1 MSRERFITLL
11 VAALIAISGALYL
24 STQRNLPRDPHG
36 TAFLPSLAAQLNT
49 VTALSVRRAGAAA
62 TVHEHDGRWTVA
74 ERGDYPADVSKV
86 RKLLLAL
93 SDAKI
98 GEEKT
103 SNPANFSI
111 IGVEDPSLPGASGA
125 EVSFTAHDGQHSVI
139 VGKPTGEGNFARRG
153 GENTSYSVE
162 PGITFETEPRFWI
175 DSRLLDIP
183 SAGIQSIQVKPAT
196 GAAYT
201 IRRDGAGATYTL
213 DGIPPG
219 RKALDSAALAP
230 SPTLLSGLTADDV
243 APVSGID
250 FSKPTV
256 ATIAM
261 PDGNVITL
269 TGTSS
274 GEKHWIQ
281 LQASKDAALD
291 AKSAGRAFE
300 IASYRFDAIF
310 RPVEQLLVPKA
321 PADAGKPS
329 PRDASKAS
337 PRESSKPSAPAA
349 DKPSAR
355 DSSQASPTKKTG
367 PVPKP

>member
-1 MSRERFITLL
+1 MSRQRFITLL

-36 TAFLPSLAAQLNT
+36 TALLPSLAAQLNT

-62 TVHEHDGRWTVA
+62 TVHERDGRWTVA

-98 GEEKT
+98 MEEKT

-111 IGVEDPSLPGASGA
+111 IGVDDPSLPGASGA
-125 EVSFTAHDGQHSVI
+125 EVSFTAHDGKHSVI

-183 SAGIQSIQVKPAT
+183 AADIQSILVKPAT
-196 GAAYT
+196 GTAYT
-201 IRRDGAGATYTL
+201 VRRDGTGANYTL

-219 RKALDSAALAP
+219 RKALDSASLAP
-230 SPTLLSGLTADDV
+230 SPTLLTGLTADD
-243 APVSGID
+243 ATPVDGID
-250 FSKPTV
+250 FSKPTA
-256 ATIAM
+256 ATVTTS
-261 PDGNVITL
+261 DGDVITI

-274 GEKHWIQ
+274 GDKHWIR
-281 LQASKDAALD
+281 LQASKDAALN
-291 AKSAGRAFE
+291 AKAAGRAFE

-321 PADAGKPS
+321 APDAAKPS
-329 PRDASKAS
+329 PRNASKA
-337 PRESSKPSAPAA
+337 AP
-349 DKPSAR
+349 
-355 DSSQASPTKKTG
+355 PTKKPG
-367 PVPKP
+367 PATQP